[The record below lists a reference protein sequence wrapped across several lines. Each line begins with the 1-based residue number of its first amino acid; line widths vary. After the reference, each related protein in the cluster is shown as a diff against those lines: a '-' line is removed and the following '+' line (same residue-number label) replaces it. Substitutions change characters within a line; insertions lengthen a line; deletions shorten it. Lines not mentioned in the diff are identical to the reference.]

1 MNCKRIVALLLTV
14 VILFS
19 VFSVPAFA
27 SYVSPTY
34 VYTDTSLDDLLVAAS
49 YFLGGIPFL
58 GPSLQ
63 TLAFQV
69 SPNNVC
75 PISSDT
81 RHSGPAVRLGESP
94 GGGGRQCPV
103 VCLCDYCGA
112 EFTVYVQRSEL
123 AGAFSTGYDT
133 YVDGLDSSTASA
145 SMAVTGYSCTLT
157 AKLPGSSHYGLR
169 PLWNA
174 FDKSFFS
181 LLHSLGINERVLVS
195 GMSPSVF
202 FGFFFDADGV
212 LSTGIFTNP
221 FGAAHASYFG
231 CYDIADLSLVSSDY
245 VNMGEGRYN
254 YSARC
259 FYSRAYAEAHAT
271 FLTSRTYAI
280 DWDVCLAQGDFSDM
294 SFYGYYKAA
303 SNSTFSSSN
312 SYFFKIAVVDS
323 PYSQCTLWPSGGISA
338 SSSLRIVSPSGTD
351 ATSRTGPIF
360 QTINNY
366 NNVDNSTN
374 YYIGTVDT
382 GGNVTNIYAPNIFD
396 EQTLTFTEPVT
407 GAQILCTGWKY
418 AYRSGVRGYRLD
430 LAEDSYSYEGT
441 DIREIIL
448 LYLDDALY
456 VIGSNAKLQDFETA
470 AEYTS
475 QAAFVDEYKY
485 VIQTKVDPTTCTHT
499 YTETT
504 TTAPTC
510 TAAGLM
516 TYTCS
521 KCGNT
526 YTAPIPALGH
536 DWRKVK
542 TVDTAYNEDGSVADY
557 SYTLYQC
564 ATCKEEYKDYDQTG
578 PPSED
583 SNSGFFA
590 WWKEAWTSFVS
601 TLQGWFDDLKD
612 AVSSSGSGGDT
623 TVLEPDP
630 GVDGS
635 DGNKTDG
642 FTFLDL
648 LGGLVKGVWGICKG
662 VVRLGG
668 TTFSGF
674 IEGLNGLPDGFGVL
688 DPASS
693 EGIFYV
699 DTEGSDSW

>member
-19 VFSVPAFA
+19 VSSVPASA

-81 RHSGPAVRLGESP
+81 RHSGSAVRLGESP

-133 YVDGLDSSTASA
+133 YIDGLADEVGLPYFVGMDSAGYVHLDYPWSALSPLAFRLSTQRGLYGTA
-145 SMAVTGYSCTLT
+145 YSFTFT
-157 AKLPGSSHYGLR
+157 FATDTSPK
-169 PLWNA
+169 A
-174 FDKSFFS
+174 FSD
-181 LLHSLGINERVLVS
+181 GVVLEVR
-195 GMSPSVF
+195 
-202 FGFFFDADGV
+202 ADGV
-212 LSTGIFTNP
+212 YSYMSSGYVGEARGGTFEGTFTAPMPGYYTFLSVSPWSIWKPDTSLKMESGDEKALSISLS
-221 FGAAHASYFG
+221 FGSDRPSMDGFLWGYPSFEVLLLPSAS
-231 CYDIADLSLVSSDY
+231 LSL
-245 VNMGEGRYN
+245 
-254 YSARC
+254 
-259 FYSRAYAEAHAT
+259 
-271 FLTSRTYAI
+271 
-280 DWDVCLAQGDFSDM
+280 
-294 SFYGYYKAA
+294 
-303 SNSTFSSSN
+303 
-312 SYFFKIAVVDS
+312 
-323 PYSQCTLWPSGGISA
+323 PSA
-338 SSSLRIVSPSGTD
+338 SSRPASIM
-351 ATSRTGPIF
+351 

-374 YYIGTVDT
+374 YYIGTVDA
-382 GGNVTNIYAPNIFD
+382 GGDVSVTYSPFIFAED
-396 EQTLTFTEPVT
+396 TKVFTEPVT
-407 GAQILCTGWKY
+407 GAQYQCKQWAYDYNTRTYTLDLTSGTFTLDEQDITQIIAAYGDDKLTLQYYAGSTLVKTDEY
-418 AYRSGVRGYRLD
+418 AYVV
-430 LAEDSYSYEGT
+430 AE
-441 DIREIIL
+441 
-448 LYLDDALY
+448 
-456 VIGSNAKLQDFETA
+456 
-470 AEYTS
+470 
-475 QAAFVDEYKY
+475 
-485 VIQTKVDPTTCTHT
+485 KVDPTTCAHT

-510 TAAGLM
+510 TAAGVM

-612 AVSSSGSGGDT
+612 AVTNSGGGDT
-623 TVLEPDP
+623 IILKPDP